1 MAFLVVCFLLSI
13 YMCYMATPE
22 GASSYM
28 FFEPRALV
36 VANGIVTFSSTHTV
50 EQNFAYCNGDV
61 VGPTI
66 LFFLFCCMVCWVDAL
81 VLFVHECTSR
91 GRGSSSRLIKTFQ
104 YAIVQIA
111 ALVPFIGL
119 MVTQTS
125 QMPATIMV
133 SIPKAH
139 EHIHTQRLEKHV
151 HQDCIH
157 YLFLLLTCSHFAGC
171 VHHSHDSEHDHV
183 RCRTAFLKLEEHA

>member
-13 YMCYMATPE
+13 YMSYMATPE

-50 EQNFAYCNGDV
+50 EQNFAYCNRDV

-66 LFFLFCCMVCWVDAL
+66 LFFLFCCMVCWVDAIVLL
-81 VLFVHECTSR
+81 VQEFTSR
-91 GRGSSSRLIKTFQ
+91 GSRGSTTAGSNRLIKTFQ
-104 YAIVQIA
+104 YAIVQVA

-119 MVTQTS
+119 VATQAS
-125 QMPATIMV
+125 QMPATVMV
-133 SIPKAH
+133 S
-139 EHIHTQRLEKHV
+139 V
-151 HQDCIH
+151 
-157 YLFLLLTCSHFAGC
+157 
-171 VHHSHDSEHDHV
+171 
-183 RCRTAFLKLEEHA
+183 